1 MPKPDPSSLTSSIPL
16 PANFRAGDVL
26 VFHRRDAE
34 QIAEQVTESQLHKG
48 ILWDGQPAR
57 LSIAFDDD
65 RAVATLAVDGAS
77 RSPAATELEPLV
89 RRMLGLTQPVE
100 LFEQTLRDH
109 PQLGPVIVRNAG
121 LRVPQTATPF
131 EALCWAIIGQ
141 QISVGAAVS
150 IRRRFIQAVG
160 RQHSSGLWCFPDANA
175 VTAVDPET
183 LRATGLS
190 RSKAATILAISEQI
204 EQEALPLDSWLDDTP
219 AETIEEQLRQVR
231 GIGPWT
237 ISYALLRGFGWM
249 DGSLHGDVAVRRNLQ
264 VLLGRDE
271 KLTEKE
277 ARLWLEDF
285 SPWRA
290 LVAAHLWAMQSTAGY

>member
-1 MPKPDPSSLTSSIPL
+1 MPKPDPTSLTCSIPL
-16 PANFRAGDVL
+16 PDNFRAGDVL
-26 VFHRRDAE
+26 AFHRRDAE
-34 QIAEQVTESQLHKG
+34 QVAEQVTESQLQKG
-48 ILWDGQPAR
+48 TLWAGRPAR
-57 LSIAFDDD
+57 LSIAFDNEK
-65 RAVATLAVDGAS
+65 AVATLAVDGAP
-77 RSPAATELEPLV
+77 RSPEAPELVQLM

-109 PQLGPVIVRNAG
+109 PQLGPVIARNAG

-190 RSKAATILAISEQI
+190 RTKAATILAISEQI
-204 EQEALPLDSWLDDTP
+204 ELEALPLDSWLHDTP

-237 ISYALLRGFGWM
+237 ISYALLRGFSWM

-264 VLLGRDE
+264 ALLGREE

-277 ARLWLEDF
+277 TRLWLEDF
-285 SPWRA
+285 APWRA
-290 LVAAHLWAMQSTAGY
+290 LVAAHLWAMQSAAGY

>member
-1 MPKPDPSSLTSSIPL
+1 MPKPDPTSLTCSIPL
-16 PANFRAGDVL
+16 PTNFRAGDVL
-26 VFHRRDAE
+26 AFHRRDTE
-34 QIAEQVTESQLHKG
+34 QIAEQVTESQLQKG
-48 ILWDGQPAR
+48 ILWDGRSAR
-57 LSIAFDDD
+57 LSIAFDNEK
-65 RAVATLAVDGAS
+65 AVATLAVDGAT
-77 RSPAATELEPLV
+77 RSPEAPELVQLV

-109 PQLGPVIVRNAG
+109 PQLGPVIARNAG

-190 RSKAATILAISEQI
+190 RTKAATILAISEQI
-204 EQEALPLDSWLDDTP
+204 EQETLPLDNWLHDTP

-237 ISYALLRGFGWM
+237 ISYALLRGFSWM

-264 VLLGRDE
+264 VLLGREE

-277 ARLWLEDF
+277 ARLWLDDF

-290 LVAAHLWAMQSTAGY
+290 LVAAHLWALQSAAGY

>member
-1 MPKPDPSSLTSSIPL
+1 MPKPDPNALICSIPL
-16 PANFRAGDVL
+16 PANFRADDVL
-26 VFHRRDAE
+26 AFHQRDTE

-48 ILWDGQPAR
+48 ILWDGKPAR
-57 LSIAFDDD
+57 LSIEFHANKAIAF
-65 RAVATLAVDGAS
+65 LAEDGGT
-77 RSPAATELEPLV
+77 RSAQSSELEQMV

-109 PQLGPVIVRNAG
+109 PQLGPVIARNAG

-160 RQHSSGLWCFPDANA
+160 RQHSSGLWCFPDASA
-175 VTAVDPET
+175 VVDVDLEI

-190 RSKAATILAISEQI
+190 RTKAGTILAISEQI
-204 EQEALPLDSWLDDTP
+204 EQRSLPLDSWLHDTP

-264 VLLGRDE
+264 SLLGREE

-277 ARLWLEDF
+277 ARIWLEGF

-290 LVAAHLWAMQSTAGY
+290 LVAAHLWALQSAGGY